1 MRSVPESATARAVTR
16 PASSRTARLINDRV
30 AYDLLLE
37 HGPLTRGQLRELTG
51 LSGPTVSELVQRLE
65 NSGVIASAGEAGAE
79 RRGPNAVLYG
89 IVADR
94 AFVAGVE
101 VSPHSVRAVVTDL
114 LGRPAGSAELTMD
127 RGQAPDQ
134 LLHNAV
140 SAALADAPAADPS
153 RLRAVVVG
161 TPGLVDPS
169 TGDVSYVASLPTWH
183 SNLLSGLRSRLGV
196 PVLLENEV
204 NLVGLAEH
212 RLGAAR
218 GQETFALLSLGDGI
232 GVAIV
237 LAGRL
242 YRGASGGAGELSYLG
257 LGDGRSFQA
266 YAGGPALLEIGRRHG
281 FSTGRLGELIT
292 ELIRGAGSA
301 ESPCLD
307 EIADRVALGVQGLCA
322 VVDPGFVVLGGEA
335 GRAGGA
341 ALADRVA
348 DRVTKLTPLPTTV
361 VPATVD
367 GNPVVRGAVLIALD
381 LLRDETFPVHG

>member
-1 MRSVPESATARAVTR
+1 M

-30 AYDLLLE
+30 AYELLLE
-37 HGPLTRGQLRELTG
+37 HGPLTRGRLRELTG

-65 NSGVIASAGEAGAE
+65 ESGVIAPVGESGSE
-79 RRGPNAVLYG
+79 RRGPNARLYG
-89 IVADR
+89 IVASR
-94 AFVAGVE
+94 AYVAGVE
-101 VSPHSVRAVVTDL
+101 VRPASVIAVVTDL
-114 LGRPAGSAELTMD
+114 LGRPVGAAEQAMD
-127 RGQAPDQ
+127 RTRPPDQ
-134 LLHNAV
+134 LLHDV
-140 SAALADAPAADPS
+140 ISAALTAAS
-153 RLRAVVVG
+153 LESGELRAVVVG

-169 TGDVSYVASLPTWH
+169 SGDVSYVASLPTWH
-183 SNLLSGLRSRLGV
+183 SNLLSGLRERLGV

-237 LAGRL
+237 LHGRL

-257 LGDGRSFQA
+257 LGDGRTFQA

-281 FSTGRLGELIT
+281 FTTDRLDELIT
-292 ELIRGAGSA
+292 AAASG

-322 VVDPGFVVLGGEA
+322 VVDPGFVVLAGAA

-348 DRVTKLTPLPTTV
+348 DRLAKLTPLPTTV
-361 VPATVD
+361 VATTVD

-381 LLRDETFPVHG
+381 LLRDETFPVHTS

>member
-1 MRSVPESATARAVTR
+1 MRSVPESANAGAITR

-37 HGPLTRGQLRELTG
+37 RGPLTRGQLRELTG

-65 NSGVIASAGEAGAE
+65 NSGVIASVGEAGAE

-94 AFVAGVE
+94 AYVAGVE
-101 VSPHSVRAVVTDL
+101 VSPREVRAVVTDL
-114 LGRPAGSAELTMD
+114 LGRSVGSAELTMD

-134 LLHNAV
+134 LLHSAV
-140 SAALADAPAADPS
+140 SAALADASAAGE

-183 SNLLSGLRSRLGV
+183 SNLLSGLRERLGV

-212 RLGAAR
+212 RLGAAS

-281 FSTGRLGELIT
+281 FAFDRPAELVAAAVAA
-292 ELIRGAGSA
+292 GVAGSA
-301 ESPCLD
+301 CLD
-307 EIADRVALGVQGLCA
+307 EIADRVSLGVQGLCA
-322 VVDPGFVVLGGEA
+322 VIDPGFVVLA
-335 GRAGGA
+335 GAAGHAGGA
-341 ALADRVA
+341 ELADRVS
-348 DRVTKLTPLPTTV
+348 DRIGKLTPLPTTV
-361 VPATVD
+361 VATTVD

-381 LLRDETFPVHG
+381 LLRDELFPVRS